1 MVARWNSW
9 HQRNYYYNNSCRLL
23 TSIQD
28 AVRMCQKPE
37 ELKLFESWYYN
48 APPKDRLAGY
58 ARFRK
63 QYPQYDSLVL
73 QNPFIKMEFHHWY
86 DTLGYEELSKPGF
99 QETDVERAYNTVCAQ
114 ETIRDACRRTFKAGV
129 SYSRQ
134 EVKGMLQKIYDSI
147 GLTGK
152 TAKAKELAQ
161 YLPVTERQRT
171 NEKGKRGYF
180 IEIREI

>member
-1 MVARWNSW
+1 M
-9 HQRNYYYNNSCRLL
+9 
-23 TSIQD
+23 
-28 AVRMCQKPE
+28 
-37 ELKLFESWYYN
+37 
-48 APPKDRLAGY
+48 
-58 ARFRK
+58 
-63 QYPQYDSLVL
+63 
-73 QNPFIKMEFHHWY
+73 
-86 DTLGYEELSKPGF
+86 
-99 QETDVERAYNTVCAQ
+99 ERAYNTVCAQ

-161 YLPVTERQRT
+161 YLPVIERQRT

-180 IEIREI
+180 IEIREM

>member
-1 MVARWNSW
+1 MVSGNRYGKGLQYGMRAR
-9 HQRNYYYNNSCRLL
+9 
-23 TSIQD
+23 D
-28 AVRMCQKPE
+28 DK
-37 ELKLFESWYYN
+37 
-48 APPKDRLAGY
+48 
-58 ARFRK
+58 
-63 QYPQYDSLVL
+63 
-73 QNPFIKMEFHHWY
+73 
-86 DTLGYEELSKPGF
+86 
-99 QETDVERAYNTVCAQ
+99 
-114 ETIRDACRRTFKAGV
+114 DACRRTFKAGV

>member
-1 MVARWNSW
+1 
-9 HQRNYYYNNSCRLL
+9 
-23 TSIQD
+23 
-28 AVRMCQKPE
+28 
-37 ELKLFESWYYN
+37 
-48 APPKDRLAGY
+48 
-58 ARFRK
+58 
-63 QYPQYDSLVL
+63 
-73 QNPFIKMEFHHWY
+73 MEFHHWY
-86 DTLGYEELSKPGF
+86 DTLGYEELSKLGF
-99 QETDVERAYNTVCAQ
+99 QETDMERAYNTVCAQ

-161 YLPVTERQRT
+161 YLPVIERQRM

-180 IEIREI
+180 IEIREM